1 MAGDSAVRLQEG
13 LPEGLQTLGQWGLGS
28 KETPF
33 VAEEEGD
40 WRKARMLQ
48 LVVRWNRG
56 CVSAPLDDPSVS
68 VQPWP

>member
-33 VAEEEGD
+33 VAEVEGD
-40 WRKARMLQ
+40 WRKARML
-48 LVVRWNRG
+48 
-56 CVSAPLDDPSVS
+56 
-68 VQPWP
+68 